1 MKTINSPIKEV
12 KCIHSGQYHAY
23 GDSYYVYDITLQDGV
38 DLSKEEI
45 LSYCFGTISKRKVQ
59 SKKEWEANWKSA
71 DSYFSG
77 YYELVKTPKGYK
89 YTVCSPYTD

>member
-1 MKTINSPIKEV
+1 METINDPIKEV

-45 LSYCFGTISKRKVQ
+45 LSYCFGTISKRKV
-59 SKKEWEANWKSA
+59 
-71 DSYFSG
+71 
-77 YYELVKTPKGYK
+77 
-89 YTVCSPYTD
+89 CS